1 MKDPMRP
8 VIVFHAQNEFEA
20 QVVRD
25 ALVTAM
31 VPVIHVPSLSTGI
44 FGVPQTLR
52 VAVPHEY
59 VEQALQAL
67 QEAGFEGEASE
78 LPKGIGAFREAM
90 EDRLPRRAPSFTES
104 SSLARVLIGLA
115 VIILAL
121 IVIVFVRSA

>member
-8 VIVFHAQNEFEA
+8 VIVFHAQNELEA

-25 ALVTAM
+25 VLVTAM

-52 VAVPHEY
+52 VAVPQEY
-59 VEQALQAL
+59 VEQALQAMK
-67 QEAGFEGEASE
+67 EAGFEGEASD

-90 EDRLPRRAPSFTES
+90 EDRLPRRAPTFTES

-115 VIILAL
+115 V
-121 IVIVFVRSA
+121 VIVALVVYSFLRP